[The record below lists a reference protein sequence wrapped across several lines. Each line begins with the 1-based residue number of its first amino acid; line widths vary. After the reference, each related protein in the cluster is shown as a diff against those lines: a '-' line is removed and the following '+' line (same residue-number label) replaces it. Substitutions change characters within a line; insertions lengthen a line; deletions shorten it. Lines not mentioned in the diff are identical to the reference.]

1 MTLLIILAAVFGAV
15 ALMVVLG
22 ERFGSPIDEQQQS
35 KFAKVTRIL
44 VFILLIAALIK
55 MLMQ

>member
-1 MTLLIILAAVFGAV
+1 MTLLIILAAVFAAV